1 MDFYELED
9 KIMTFIDKS
18 ILIVKPYSAW
28 RSYCETLLSNYL
40 WVSLSINVLTVQA
53 TDFVHRHF
61 AQSVERTVV
70 ITLSIYL
77 SLFLFSYFVSF
88 GIFYVICPM
97 ISIGKQCYCM
107 ILSEVLELLMS

>member
-18 ILIVKPYSAW
+18 ILIVKPYLAW

-53 TDFVHRHF
+53 TDFVHRHS
-61 AQSVERTVV
+61 AQSVERTIV
-70 ITLSIYL
+70 ITLSMFL
-77 SLFLFSYFVSF
+77 SLFLFIYFVSF
-88 GIFYVICPM
+88 GTFL
-97 ISIGKQCYCM
+97 CYLPHVKHGQTM
-107 ILSEVLELLMS
+107 FIV